1 MEPSAPFKAAAPF
14 YQKHKILIWIVS
26 SFVLLCVIGLLIY
39 LYRVKNQCDTK
50 EIQNTLRVSP
60 LEGECVLSPVAPRV
74 SCQTLDTGIGNRV
87 VANVSGENPAAIQY
101 KSLDSNYADGYPC
114 VQYSNSAF
122 ISCDSSVNSY
132 SLSDFQANKTG
143 KSYTVSAKIL
153 KNKVL
158 IAQIEQTDLAVSPAL
173 LVNPNTKQPL
183 ATIEKIVSLVPLT
196 IRYKNTSTSNIDS
209 WFLSFFCAILELKYG
224 Y

>member
-74 SCQTLDTGIGNRV
+74 SCQTLDTGIGNKR
-87 VANVSGENPAAIQY
+87 SGQCFGRKPRSHSIQ
-101 KSLDSNYADGYPC
+101 KFGFQLCRWLSLC
-114 VQYSNSAF
+114 
-122 ISCDSSVNSY
+122 
-132 SLSDFQANKTG
+132 
-143 KSYTVSAKIL
+143 TV
-153 KNKVL
+153 
-158 IAQIEQTDLAVSPAL
+158 
-173 LVNPNTKQPL
+173 
-183 ATIEKIVSLVPLT
+183 
-196 IRYKNTSTSNIDS
+196 
-209 WFLSFFCAILELKYG
+209 
-224 Y
+224 